1 MSERKRRRRSIFDV
15 FEEIFEEPFLDTDLP
30 VRGGYSISIT
40 QINGKTTIHVKA
52 DKNTNIAELKRSL
65 KEQYPNAE
73 IIIEG
78 GKPMIE
84 EIGGEE
90 KKIVEKKEEKKKHHI
105 VEIE

>member
-1 MSERKRRRRSIFDV
+1 MSERKKRRRSIFDV

-52 DKNTNIAELKRSL
+52 DRNTNITELKRSL

-84 EIGGEE
+84 EIGREE
-90 KKIVEKKEEKKKHHI
+90 KEVEGKREGRKKHHI
-105 VEIE
+105 VEID